1 VFVLDLAATT
11 ESSRLAMILL
21 VFEGAAARPAQF
33 ESNPLNQ
40 ELMKVPE
47 ASVNK
52 LNPPRLQERR
62 ALLMAGLQEH
72 YTRETQTT
80 IPEQWKRLPFGKI
93 PGQLGHMAY
102 GVVLNLDE
110 KTGEFDY
117 FCGVEIA
124 TVSPAHGNLKTYKS
138 PHQKYA
144 IFCHRENVSRL
155 RDTIHAIFTAW
166 LPTSGQSLSHP
177 TATSP
182 NLIEYYG
189 DNFDPES
196 GTGDIEVWIP
206 IKA

>member
-1 VFVLDLAATT
+1 
-11 ESSRLAMILL
+11 
-21 VFEGAAARPAQF
+21 
-33 ESNPLNQ
+33 
-40 ELMKVPE
+40 MKVPE
-47 ASVNK
+47 ASVTK

-72 YTRETQTT
+72 YTRQTQNT

-93 PGQLGHMAY
+93 AGQLGHMAY

-110 KTGEFDY
+110 KSGEFDY

-124 TVSPAHGNLKTYKS
+124 TISPAHANLKTYKS
-138 PHQKYA
+138 PQQKYA

-177 TATSP
+177 TPTSP

-189 DNFDPES
+189 DNFDPGS
-196 GTGDIEVWIP
+196 GMGDMEVWIP

>member
-1 VFVLDLAATT
+1 
-11 ESSRLAMILL
+11 
-21 VFEGAAARPAQF
+21 
-33 ESNPLNQ
+33 
-40 ELMKVPE
+40 VPE
-47 ASVNK
+47 ATTVVK

-72 YTRETQTT
+72 YTPQTQNT

-93 PGQLGHMAY
+93 SGQLGHMAY

-124 TVSPAHGNLKTYKS
+124 TISPAHAKLKTYKS
-138 PHQKYA
+138 PQQKYA

-155 RDTIHAIFTAW
+155 RDTIQAIFSTW
-166 LPTSGQSLSHP
+166 LPTSGQVIAHP
-177 TATSP
+177 TPTSP

-189 DNFDPES
+189 ENFDPES
-196 GTGDIEVWIP
+196 GTGDMEIWIP